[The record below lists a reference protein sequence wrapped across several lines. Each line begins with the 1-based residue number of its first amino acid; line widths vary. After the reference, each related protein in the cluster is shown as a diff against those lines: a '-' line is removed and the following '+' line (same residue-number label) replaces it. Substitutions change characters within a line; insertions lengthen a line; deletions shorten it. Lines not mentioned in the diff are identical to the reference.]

1 MAQLV
6 HANQPEA
13 LSYHY
18 YVDKQSGAGTAILR
32 VFKDLPGVGW
42 RHLYK
47 KGGLEN
53 ASATCCAAGSRP
65 IGLAAVMNGTPH
77 AKART

>member
-18 YVDKQSGAGTAILR
+18 YVDEESRAGTAILC
-32 VFKDLPGVGW
+32 VFEDLTGAPSLQE
-42 RHLYK
+42 RR
-47 KGGLEN
+47 LEN
-53 ASATCCAAGSRP
+53 ASATCCAAGSRT
-65 IGLAAVMNGTPH
+65 IGLAAVMNGTHH

>member
-18 YVDKQSGAGTAILR
+18 YVDEESRAGTAILC
-32 VFKDLPGVGW
+32 VFEDLTGVGW

-47 KGGLEN
+47 NGGWRTPQQ
-53 ASATCCAAGSRP
+53 TCCAAGSRTS
-65 IGLAAVMNGTPH
+65 GWQQS
-77 AKART
+77 

>member
-18 YVDKQSGAGTAILR
+18 YVDEESRAGTAILC
-32 VFKDLPGVGW
+32 VFEDLTGVGW

-47 KGGLEN
+47 NGGWR
-53 ASATCCAAGSRP
+53 TP
-65 IGLAAVMNGTPH
+65 QQPAVLQVQG
-77 AKART
+77 RSGWQQS